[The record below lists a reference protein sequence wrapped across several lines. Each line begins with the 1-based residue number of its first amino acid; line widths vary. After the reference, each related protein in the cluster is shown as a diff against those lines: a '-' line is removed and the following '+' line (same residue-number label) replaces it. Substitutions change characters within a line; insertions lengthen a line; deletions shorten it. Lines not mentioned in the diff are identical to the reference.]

1 MENTYHS
8 LGHLAQFF
16 QVSVQSLD
24 DALRDA
30 GYRAALTLNDVRYF
44 DADAKAYLMS
54 KREKLAR
61 IEAMGGRNN
70 G

>member
-1 MENTYHS
+1 MDKTFFS

-16 QVSVQSLD
+16 QVSVASLD

-44 DADAKAYLMS
+44 DADAKAFLHG
-54 KREKLAR
+54 KADKLR
-61 IEAMGGRNN
+61 RLEGYGGRNDA
-70 G
+70 